1 MNSSIIR
8 LKKLV
13 VVALAI
19 PLFAMAISISGP
31 SKASGAPADDI
42 AAVYKAKCVMCHA
55 ADGSGNTP
63 AGKKMG
69 ARDLRSEEVQN
80 MSDEE
85 LYAVIAKG
93 KDKMPG
99 YEKSLGADK
108 CKAFVAYVREL
119 AKKD

>member
-1 MNSSIIR
+1 MNSFIIR
-8 LKKLV
+8 LKKLAV
-13 VVALAI
+13 IALAI
-19 PLFAMAISISGP
+19 PMFAMAVMGSG
-31 SKASGAPADDI
+31 SSNSSNAPDDDI

-69 ARDLRSEEVQN
+69 VRDLRSEEVKN
-80 MSDEE
+80 MSDDE

-93 KDKMPG
+93 KEKMPG

-108 CKAFVAYVREL
+108 CKGLVAYVREL
-119 AKKD
+119 AK